1 MAGATPQPRQRPRLS
16 MRPWMATAIVF
27 GIVVA
32 ALTKWLRGRETPG
45 DGWTPEPEPEP
56 VSDRLPLGLGLE

>member
-32 ALTKWLRGRETPG
+32 AKWLRGRETPG
-45 DGWTPEPEPEP
+45 DGWTPEPEP
-56 VSDRLPLGLGLE
+56 VSDWLPLGLGLE